1 MKKWIFR
8 IGVVLG
14 LVLLVFAVL
23 LFRSEIDTTV
33 IASYTQKEGL
43 KNVKPGWPGTPVDQ
57 KGRFTNY
64 EFPFL
69 IKMRSLLQWKLGVN
83 PQSDE
88 KKNDPYRVVVKNPAD
103 FLSGD
108 KDGILW
114 LGHASFYIR
123 LGGKGIL
130 IDPVFGDPW
139 LLSREVPVESPIDK
153 IKRVDYL
160 LVSHDH
166 RDHADA
172 PTLEQ
177 LARKFPSA
185 KFLGGLG
192 MEDVLSSGIEGIQTR
207 TAGWFQ
213 QFDLPDENVKVFF
226 VPVRHWCQRGVL
238 DLNTRLW
245 GGFVIQ
251 HSDTTIYFGG
261 DSGYGSHYRETA
273 EVFPDID
280 YFLIGIGAYKPRWFM
295 EPNHNSPED
304 ALKAFIDSGAK
315 TLVPMHYGTFNLSD
329 EPPGEP
335 VKLLREG
342 AKDMGIAD
350 KIKEIAIGESIDI
363 AN

>member
-1 MKKWIFR
+1 MKRWIFR
-8 IGVVLG
+8 IGIALG
-14 LVLLVFAVL
+14 LVLLVILAL
-23 LFRSEIDTTV
+23 AFRSETDTTV
-33 IASYTQKEGL
+33 IVSYTQKEGL
-43 KNVKPGWPGTPVDQ
+43 KNVKPDWPGTPVDQ

-69 IKMRSLLQWKLGVN
+69 IKMSSLLRWKLGAN

-88 KKNDPYRVVVKNPAD
+88 KKNDPYRIEVKDPGD
-103 FLSGD
+103 FLAGE

-123 LGGKGIL
+123 LGGKGIV

-153 IKRVDYL
+153 MKRIDYV

-172 PTLEQ
+172 PTLER
-177 LARKFPSA
+177 LAQKFPDA
-185 KFLGGLG
+185 RFIGGLG
-192 MEDVLSSGIEGIQTR
+192 MEDVLSSGVNGIKTH

-213 QFDLPDENVKVFF
+213 QFDLTDENVKVFF
-226 VPVRHWCQRGVL
+226 VPVRHWCQRGAF

-251 HSDTTIYFGG
+251 YKDTTIYFGG
-261 DSGYGSHYRETA
+261 DSGYGRHYRETA
-273 EVFPDID
+273 EVFPEID

-304 ALKAFIDSGAK
+304 TLKAFTDSGAK
-315 TLVPMHYGTFNLSD
+315 TMIPMHYGTFNLSD

-335 VKLLREG
+335 IQLLDEG
-342 AKDMGIAD
+342 AIGAGVTGR
-350 KIKEIAIGESIDI
+350 IKRLAIGESIVI
-363 AN
+363 GN